1 MNQILFEKVNQLK
14 AEIANSPEVKELN
27 RLNSLLEND
36 EEVMKLCYKKD
47 CAVTKYEDALKHFGE
62 NSDEAISAQK
72 ELHQA
77 KLALDSNDLVKQYN
91 EQFKIVRKIYDKINE
106 EIFNP
111 LNNYD

>member
-1 MNQILFEKVNQLK
+1 MNEKLFEKVSELK
-14 AEIANSPEVKELN
+14 AEIDNSPEVKELN

-62 NSDEAISAQK
+62 NSDEAIQAQK

-77 KLALDSNDLVKQYN
+77 KFELDSNELVKKYN

-106 EIFNP
+106 KIFNP
-111 LNNYD
+111 FN

>member
-1 MNQILFEKVNQLK
+1 MNQNLLEKVINLK
-14 AEIANSPEVKELN
+14 EEINNSPEVKELN

-36 EEVMKLCYKKD
+36 EEVMKLCYRKD

-62 NSDEAISAQK
+62 NSDEAIQAQK

-77 KLALDSNDLVKQYN
+77 KLELDSNELVKKYN

-111 LNNYD
+111 FN

>member
-1 MNQILFEKVNQLK
+1 MNEKLFEKVSKLK
-14 AEIANSPEVKELN
+14 EEIANSSEVKELN

-47 CAVTKYEDALKHFGE
+47 CAVTKFEDALKHFGE
-62 NSDEAISAQK
+62 NSDEALAAQK

-77 KLALDSNDLVKQYN
+77 KLALDSNKLVQKYN

-111 LNNYD
+111 FK

>member
-1 MNQILFEKVNQLK
+1 MNQSLLEKVTKLK
-14 AEIANSPEVKELN
+14 QEIDNSPEVQELK

-47 CAVTKYEDALKHFGE
+47 CAVTNYEDALKHFGE
-62 NSDEAISAQK
+62 NSDEAIKAQK

-77 KLALDSNDLVKQYN
+77 KLELDSNELVKKYN

-111 LNNYD
+111 FN